1 MVSFIPSYWTWL
13 HTGTSRVSVNPLHFF
28 MDGSMHRMGLLRDE
42 AELYNKEVFC
52 IGALQQLQLKWT
64 KLWSRRV
71 LKIYVVLC
79 CFSLHLSISNWL
91 FFFFF
96 YIDISALSFP
106 SSKMG
111 RHHFPSQNT
120 LKTDALMMTN
130 LVRYHSESNCRKLLL
145 YQMFYSQIRIWII
158 LHQ

>member
-1 MVSFIPSYWTWL
+1 MKVWLLMVSFIPSYWTWL

-96 YIDISALSFP
+96 LHWHFCTFIPLKQNGKTSLSLTEHLENRCINDDKSCKIPQWEQLQKTVVISNVL
-106 SSKMG
+106 
-111 RHHFPSQNT
+111 
-120 LKTDALMMTN
+120 
-130 LVRYHSESNCRKLLL
+130 
-145 YQMFYSQIRIWII
+145 
-158 LHQ
+158 